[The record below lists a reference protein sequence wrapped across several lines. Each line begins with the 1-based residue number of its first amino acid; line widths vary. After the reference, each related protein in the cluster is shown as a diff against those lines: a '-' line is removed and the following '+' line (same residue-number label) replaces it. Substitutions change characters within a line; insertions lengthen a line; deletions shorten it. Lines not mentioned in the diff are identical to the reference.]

1 MTADVKN
8 NNKEQ
13 PACSDC
19 RQELPRQSPMLCH
32 RGEEGRKC
40 YVFTTLS
47 LVHLRNYSG
56 LQRQIN
62 IEISKQ
68 TSHLGLSKVNRTVV

>member
-13 PACSDC
+13 QACGDC
-19 RQELPRQSPMLCH
+19 RQELPRQSPMLYH
-32 RGEEGRKC
+32 GGGEGHGKC

-68 TSHLGLSKVNRTVV
+68 TSHLGLS